1 MLSLSLCLCCQNQK
15 AWKMCFSPSK
25 WLDVVWYKIIP
36 EPTETCRISA
46 TKYFQMPELLRTLYP
61 IYFSRSFQPIFE
73 PSLFSGKRKCLGETV
88 AKTTLCLFLANIV
101 KNFKLV
107 KVDNVPLPD
116 PEPLGGLTLMPRDFQ
131 FKMEA
136 INSSVSW

>member
-1 MLSLSLCLCCQNQK
+1 M
-15 AWKMCFSPSK
+15 
-25 WLDVVWYKIIP
+25 
-36 EPTETCRISA
+36 
-46 TKYFQMPELLRTLYP
+46 
-61 IYFSRSFQPIFE
+61 
-73 PSLFSGKRKCLGETV
+73 

-136 INSSVSW
+136 INASVSW